1 MNIVIDTN
9 VLSEMSRT
17 APDANVLRW
26 LAELDEDRAFVSV
39 VTLGELRRGV
49 LLLDP
54 GRRRDALTEW
64 LSHEMLDRFAGRVL
78 PVDAAAA
85 EAWAEL
91 MAESKRNGLQPSPLD
106 GFIAASALSRGM
118 ALATRNVR
126 DFVAFG
132 VELVNPWEPI

>member
-9 VLSEMSRT
+9 VLSEMSRP

-26 LAELDEDRAFVSV
+26 LAEFDEDRAFVSV

-54 GRRRDALTEW
+54 GRRRDALAEW
-64 LSHEMLDRFAGRVL
+64 LSHDMLDRFAGRVL
-78 PVDAAAA
+78 PVDEAAT
-85 EAWAEL
+85 ETWAEL
-91 MAESKRNGLQPSPLD
+91 MARCRRDGLQPSPMD

-118 ALATRNVR
+118 ALATRNTR
-126 DFVAFG
+126 DFAAFG
-132 VELVNPWEPI
+132 VELVNPWEPV